1 MVIMMSMIEKQNKW
15 LAVVNV
21 FAASR
26 KAGSIWKKA
35 AVKLENAGVDY
46 KARFTGGKY
55 NAMELS
61 RIAASEGYR
70 KFIAVGGDGTIH
82 DVLNGIAEFVFSDSK
97 GEVGLSEFTLAVIP
111 VGSGNDWVKSAG
123 VPRDI
128 TSAIDIIASGHT
140 GVQDVVRVSIYESSD
155 DALHGGNAITESY
168 MANVGGVGLDARV
181 CEIVNRKK
189 EQGFRG
195 KQLYVSALLYCIKH
209 RVPVHA
215 RVICDGDEVFC
226 GKYLSMA
233 FGVGRYSGG
242 GMRQTSLAVMDDG
255 LLDVTVIPDISL
267 MVITRE
273 VPRLF
278 TGTFHKVGVLTQA
291 RCRSVIILPDSGSDA
306 EPVEVDGEVIGR
318 APVKMEILEDQLNIV
333 VSSAS

>member
-1 MVIMMSMIEKQNKW
+1 MSNTTDKW

-35 AVKLENAGVDY
+35 AVKLEQAGIDY
-46 KARFTGGKY
+46 KARFTGGEY
-55 NAMELS
+55 NATELS
-61 RIAASEGYR
+61 RIAASNGYR
-70 KFIAVGGDGTIH
+70 RFIAVGGDGTIH
-82 DVLNGIAEFVFSDSK
+82 DVLNGIAEYVYSTADESVRFSD
-97 GEVGLSEFTLAVIP
+97 FTMAVIP

-123 VPRDI
+123 VARDVA
-128 TSAIDIIASGHT
+128 SAVDQIVAGKV
-140 GVQDVVRVSIYESSD
+140 GRQDVVRVSVYDPD
-155 DALHGGNAITESY
+155 DADLNKIVAESY
-168 MANVGGVGLDARV
+168 MANIGGIGLDARV

-195 KQLYVSALLYCIKH
+195 KKLYVSALLYCIKH

-215 RVICDGDEVFC
+215 RVICDGSEVFR

-233 FGVGRYSGG
+233 FGIGRYSGG

-255 LLDVTVIPDISL
+255 LLDVTVIPDIPL
-267 MVITRE
+267 LTIAKE

-278 TGTFHKVGVLTQA
+278 IGTFHKVSVLTQA
-291 RCRSVIILPDSGSDA
+291 RCRSVVILPDSGSDA

-318 APVKMEILEDQLNIV
+318 APVRMDVLEDQLNIIV
-333 VSSAS
+333 G

>member
-1 MVIMMSMIEKQNKW
+1 MSNTTDKW

-35 AVKLENAGVDY
+35 AVKLEQAGIDY
-46 KARFTGGKY
+46 KARFTGGEY
-55 NAMELS
+55 NATELS
-61 RIAASEGYR
+61 RIAASNGYR
-70 KFIAVGGDGTIH
+70 RFIAVGGDGTIH
-82 DVLNGIAEFVFSDSK
+82 DVLNGIAEYVYSTADESVKFSD
-97 GEVGLSEFTLAVIP
+97 FTMAVIP

-123 VPRDI
+123 VARDVA
-128 TSAIDIIASGHT
+128 SAVDQIVAGKV
-140 GVQDVVRVSIYESSD
+140 GRQDVVRVSVYDPD
-155 DALHGGNAITESY
+155 DADLNKIVAESY
-168 MANVGGVGLDARV
+168 MANIGGIGLDARV

-195 KQLYVSALLYCIKH
+195 KKLYVSALLYCIKH

-215 RVICDGDEVFC
+215 RVICDGNEVFR

-233 FGVGRYSGG
+233 FGIGRYSGG

-267 MVITRE
+267 LTIAKE

-278 TGTFHKVGVLTQA
+278 TGTFHKVSVLTQA
-291 RCRSVIILPDSGSDA
+291 RCRSVVILPDSGSDA

-318 APVKMEILEDQLNIV
+318 APVRMDVLEDQLNIIV
-333 VSSAS
+333 G

>member
-1 MVIMMSMIEKQNKW
+1 MSNTTDKW

-35 AVKLENAGVDY
+35 AVKLEQAGIDY
-46 KARFTGGKY
+46 KARFTGGEY
-55 NAMELS
+55 NATELS
-61 RIAASEGYR
+61 RIAASNGYWR
-70 KFIAVGGDGTIH
+70 FIAVGGDGTIH
-82 DVLNGIAEFVFSDSK
+82 DVLNGIAEYVYSTADESVKFSD
-97 GEVGLSEFTLAVIP
+97 FTMAVIP

-123 VPRDI
+123 VARDVA
-128 TSAIDIIASGHT
+128 SAVDQIVAGKV
-140 GVQDVVRVSIYESSD
+140 GRQDVVRVSVYDPD
-155 DALHGGNAITESY
+155 DADLNKIVAESY
-168 MANVGGVGLDARV
+168 MANIGGIGLDARV

-189 EQGFRG
+189 ERGFRG
-195 KQLYVSALLYCIKH
+195 KKLYVSALLYCIKH

-215 RVICDGDEVFC
+215 RVICDGNEVFR

-233 FGVGRYSGG
+233 FGIGRYSGG

-267 MVITRE
+267 LTIAKE

-278 TGTFHKVGVLTQA
+278 TGTFHKVSVLTQA
-291 RCRSVIILPDSGSDA
+291 RCRSVVILPDSGSDA

-318 APVKMEILEDQLNIV
+318 APVRMDVLEDQLNIIV
-333 VSSAS
+333 G

>member
-1 MVIMMSMIEKQNKW
+1 MSNTTDKW

-35 AVKLENAGVDY
+35 AVKLEQAGKDY
-46 KARFTGGKY
+46 KARFTGGEY
-55 NAMELS
+55 NATELS
-61 RIAASEGYR
+61 RIAASNGYR
-70 KFIAVGGDGTIH
+70 RFIAVGGDGTIH
-82 DVLNGIAEFVFSDSK
+82 DVLNGIAEYVYSTADESVKFSD
-97 GEVGLSEFTLAVIP
+97 FTMAVIP

-123 VPRDI
+123 VAHDVA
-128 TSAIDIIASGHT
+128 SAVDQIVAGKVGH
-140 GVQDVVRVSIYESSD
+140 QDVVRVSVYDPD
-155 DALHGGNAITESY
+155 DADLNKIVAESY
-168 MANVGGVGLDARV
+168 MANIGGIGLDARV

-189 EQGFRG
+189 ERGFRG
-195 KQLYVSALLYCIKH
+195 KKLYVSALLYCIKH

-215 RVICDGDEVFC
+215 RVICDGNEVFR

-233 FGVGRYSGG
+233 FGIGRYSGG

-267 MVITRE
+267 LTIAKE

-278 TGTFHKVGVLTQA
+278 TGTFHKVSVLTQA
-291 RCRSVIILPDSGSDA
+291 RCRSVVILPDSGSDA

-318 APVKMEILEDQLNIV
+318 APVRMDVLEDQLNIIV
-333 VSSAS
+333 G

>member
-1 MVIMMSMIEKQNKW
+1 MSNTTDKW

-35 AVKLENAGVDY
+35 AVKLEQAGIDY
-46 KARFTGGKY
+46 KARFTGGEY
-55 NAMELS
+55 NATELS
-61 RIAASEGYR
+61 RIAASNGYR
-70 KFIAVGGDGTIH
+70 RFIAVGGDGTIH
-82 DVLNGIAEFVFSDSK
+82 DVLNGIAEYVYSADDESVRFSD
-97 GEVGLSEFTLAVIP
+97 FTMAVIP

-123 VPRDI
+123 VARDVA
-128 TSAIDIIASGHT
+128 SAVDQIVAGKV
-140 GVQDVVRVSIYESSD
+140 GRQDVVRVSVYDPD
-155 DALHGGNAITESY
+155 DADLNKIMAESY
-168 MANVGGVGLDARV
+168 MANIGGIGLDARV

-189 EQGFRG
+189 ERGFRG
-195 KQLYVSALLYCIKH
+195 KKLYVSALLYCIKH

-215 RVICDGDEVFC
+215 RVICDGNEVFR

-233 FGVGRYSGG
+233 FGIGRYSGG

-267 MVITRE
+267 LTIAKE

-278 TGTFHKVGVLTQA
+278 TGTFHKVSVLTQA
-291 RCRSVIILPDSGSDA
+291 HCRSVVILPDSGSDA

-318 APVKMEILEDQLNIV
+318 APVRMDVLEDQLNIIV
-333 VSSAS
+333 G

>member
-1 MVIMMSMIEKQNKW
+1 MSNTTDKW

-35 AVKLENAGVDY
+35 AVKLEQAGIDY
-46 KARFTGGKY
+46 KARFTGGEY
-55 NAMELS
+55 NATELS
-61 RIAASEGYR
+61 RIAASNGYR
-70 KFIAVGGDGTIH
+70 RFIAVGGDGTIH
-82 DVLNGIAEFVFSDSK
+82 DVLNGIAEYVYSVDNESVRFSD
-97 GEVGLSEFTLAVIP
+97 FTMAVIP

-123 VPRDI
+123 VARDVA
-128 TSAIDIIASGHT
+128 SAVDQIVAGKV
-140 GVQDVVRVSIYESSD
+140 GRQDVVRVSVYDPD
-155 DALHGGNAITESY
+155 DADLNKIVAESY
-168 MANVGGVGLDARV
+168 MANIGGIGLDARV

-189 EQGFRG
+189 ERGFRG
-195 KQLYVSALLYCIKH
+195 KKLYVSALLYCIKH

-215 RVICDGDEVFC
+215 RVICDGNEVFR

-233 FGVGRYSGG
+233 FGIGRYSGG

-255 LLDVTVIPDISL
+255 LLDVTLIPDIPL
-267 MVITRE
+267 LTIAKE

-278 TGTFHKVGVLTQA
+278 TGTFHKVSVLTQA
-291 RCRSVIILPDSGSDA
+291 RCRSVVILPDSGSDA

-318 APVKMEILEDQLNIV
+318 APVRMDVLEDQLNIIV
-333 VSSAS
+333 G